1 MRYALLFILAAAA
14 LTVGAI
20 ATFDHIS
27 TTALALESTAAMSA
41 PADTVTAPVVAAPVA
56 PSTIDYDKYAAE
68 DRAWRE
74 RHARL
79 YSARELR
86 VRGDGRRTPR
96 QAMQDRAFA
105 AMRSGNRTGAVA
117 ELERWARAHP
127 RDEETLLTLA
137 RLLNESGR
145 TEDAVA
151 RYRQILA
158 LHSKTR

>member
-1 MRYALLFILAAAA
+1 MRYALLFVLAAVA

-27 TTALALESTAAMSA
+27 ATALALESTPAMSA
-41 PADTVTAPVVAAPVA
+41 PADTVSASLVTAPVA
-56 PSTIDYDKYAAE
+56 PSTAEYDRYAAE
-68 DRAWRE
+68 DKAWRE

-105 AMRSGNRTGAVA
+105 AMRSGNRARAIA
-117 ELERWARAHP
+117 ELEGWVRAHP
-127 RDEETLLTLA
+127 RDEEMLLTLA

-158 LHSKTR
+158 LHNKSR

>member
-1 MRYALLFILAAAA
+1 MRYALLFVLAAAA

-27 TTALALESTAAMSA
+27 ATALAVESTPAMSA
-41 PADTVTAPVVAAPVA
+41 PADTVPASVVTATVVASAA
-56 PSTIDYDKYAAE
+56 DFEKYAAE

-86 VRGDGRRTPR
+86 ERGDGRRTPR
-96 QAMQDRAFA
+96 QSMQDRAFA
-105 AMRSGNRTGAVA
+105 ATRSGNRARAVI
-117 ELERWARAHP
+117 ELERWVRAHP
-127 RDEETLLTLA
+127 RDEEALLTLA
-137 RLLNESGR
+137 RLLNETGR

-158 LHSKTR
+158 LHGKTR

>member
-1 MRYALLFILAAAA
+1 MRYALLFVLAAVA

-27 TTALALESTAAMSA
+27 AAALALDSTPAMSA
-41 PADTVTAPVVAAPVA
+41 PADTVAASLVTAPVA
-56 PSTIDYDKYAAE
+56 STADYDRYAAD

-86 VRGDGRRTPR
+86 ERGDGRRTPR
-96 QAMQDRAFA
+96 QSMQDRAFA
-105 AMRSGNRTGAVA
+105 AMRSGNRARAVA
-117 ELERWARAHP
+117 ELERWVRAHP

-158 LHSKTR
+158 LQSKTR

>member
-1 MRYALLFILAAAA
+1 VRYALLFVLAAAA

-27 TTALALESTAAMSA
+27 ATALAVESTSAMSA
-41 PADTVTAPVVAAPVA
+41 PADTVLANLVTAPVA
-56 PSTIDYDKYAAE
+56 PSTADYDRYAAA
-68 DRAWRE
+68 DKAWRE

-86 VRGDGRRTPR
+86 ARGDGRRTPR

-105 AMRSGNRTGAVA
+105 AMRSGNRARAVA
-117 ELERWARAHP
+117 ELEGWVRAHP

-145 TEDAVA
+145 TDDAVA

-158 LHSKTR
+158 LHHKSR